1 MDPLDRAY
9 AILEIRRGCTRAQL
23 KRAYRDLVRR
33 WHPDRFAGDP
43 AGQAEAT
50 VKLRAIN
57 DAFRTVVRAMAGVAD
72 GSPAAPPAAS
82 APPAPPAASAGRDEP
97 ARPLSRREIDALVDA
112 LKTPGPVDLALDW
125 AEVVVPIAAGFVL
138 LLPMGRGHFPSS
150 WMGLLGAACM
160 ALGITLWIRRGAAP
174 RP

>member
-9 AILEIRRGCTRAQL
+9 AVLEVRRGCTRAQL

-57 DAFRTVVRAMAGVAD
+57 DAFRTVVRSMAGVAD
-72 GSPAAPPAAS
+72 VGPAAPPAARTERYDS
-82 APPAPPAASAGRDEP
+82 

-138 LLPMGRGHFPSS
+138 LLPMGRGHFPGA
-150 WMGLLGAACM
+150 WVGLLGAACM
-160 ALGITLWIRRGAAP
+160 ALGITLGIRRGGTEH